1 MKREV
6 LPAGTILNMAKGHTI
21 IFNSK
26 NKEVIMQIR
35 KATEAQGSGVPTAVQ
50 LEAIN
55 AQAKAALTAEQ
66 VYVFSLRLCD
76 DQVDRDYERFDTAAL
91 PGLAKL
97 FIGRTGI
104 VDHCWRAENQVA
116 RIFETQ
122 VVQEAG
128 VSYIKA
134 WAYIR
139 RGGDNEEIIADIEAG
154 IKKEV
159 SLGCA
164 MGRCVCSICGSEYGT
179 CGHQKGEHYDGQLC
193 CGILCDPMDA
203 YEFSFVAVPAQREAG
218 VLKALGGAR
227 RTLKELAEE
236 FGAQAEYR
244 SLCRE
249 AELGRQYRK
258 ELEADVVRL
267 CLLLDLGAD
276 STLLRGI
283 AKTAGAEDLQK
294 LRACLEEKAARV
306 MPVVT
311 QLGTMK
317 SEETL
322 ESGFLI

>member
-1 MKREV
+1 
-6 LPAGTILNMAKGHTI
+6 
-21 IFNSK
+21 
-26 NKEVIMQIR
+26 MQIR
-35 KATEAQGSGVPTAVQ
+35 KEAQAVSSGVPTAVQ

-55 AQAKAALTAEQ
+55 ALAKVQLTQDQ

-76 DQVDRDYERFDTAAL
+76 DQVDRDFERFDAAAL

-104 VDHCWRAENQVA
+104 VDHSWRADNQVA

-128 VSYIKA
+128 ISYIKA

-139 RGGDNEEIIADIEAG
+139 RGGSNEEMIADIEAG

-159 SLGCA
+159 SVGCA
-164 MGRCVCSICGSEYGT
+164 MGRCLCSICGSEYGT
-179 CGHQKGEHYDGQLC
+179 CGHQKGQHYDGQLC
-193 CGILCDPMDA
+193 CGILCEPVDA

-218 VLKALGGAR
+218 VLKALGTNR
-227 RTLKELAEE
+227 RTLKELSEE

-276 STLLRGI
+276 STVLRGI
-283 AKTAGAEDLQK
+283 VRTAGAEDLQK
-294 LRACLEEKAARV
+294 LRESLEEKAAQV

-311 QLGTMK
+311 QLGGMK